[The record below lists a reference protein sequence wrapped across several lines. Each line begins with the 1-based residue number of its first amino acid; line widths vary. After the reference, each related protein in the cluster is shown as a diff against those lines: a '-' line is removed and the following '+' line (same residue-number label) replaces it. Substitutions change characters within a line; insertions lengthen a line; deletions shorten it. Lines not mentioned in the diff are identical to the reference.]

1 MIANVLNTLLGLALV
16 YCAVLSPSTLAG
28 SPWGMLVTGV
38 AVIVLALWA
47 RTTDA
52 IKWFNTT
59 NVVLGALLL
68 ILGAAR
74 TATELHPLLTFWSV
88 FWIGSIVSVF
98 AFWSALYK
106 PGPGDKPSGDA
117 VRGSAASGG

>member
-1 MIANVLNTLLGLALV
+1 MIANLVNTLLGIALV
-16 YCAVLSPSTLAG
+16 YCAVLSPSTLAD

-68 ILGAAR
+68 ILGATR
-74 TATELHPLLTFWSV
+74 TATALHPLLTFWSV

-98 AFWSALYK
+98 AFWSALYNR
-106 PGPGDKPSGDA
+106 DARAKPSTGF
-117 VRGSAASGG
+117 

>member
-1 MIANVLNTLLGLALV
+1 MIANLLNTLIGIALV

-28 SPWGMLVTGV
+28 NAWGMLVAGA

-59 NVVLGALLL
+59 NV
-68 ILGAAR
+68 ILGAALVALGAMR
-74 TATELHPLLTFWSV
+74 VAIELHPLLMFWSV
-88 FWIGSIVSVF
+88 FWVGSIVAVF
-98 AFWSALYK
+98 SLWPALYNRE
-106 PGPGDKPSGDA
+106 A
-117 VRGSAASGG
+117 RAADPIG